1 MSNET
6 KRDVFDELLEIA
18 GNAMDQAMSAQYP
31 SDENGCAP
39 SGIGKAI
46 RDILDPIEKRY
57 AAALPDDLPVIP
69 KAISDA
75 IKFYWTT
82 YGHEKGLTDLLFDL
96 VEPWRIGVEKVVYA
110 IHEDTRKYY
119 LLHSDVIARAWVLGV
134 WRVEE
139 TGEIVKLEEEK

>member
-6 KRDVFDELLEIA
+6 KRDVFEELLEIA

-57 AAALPDDLPVIP
+57 DAALPDNLPVVSKDVSNAMRTYRFLWWKEFLD
-69 KAISDA
+69 KAYDNELSDDED
-75 IKFYWTT
+75 INY
-82 YGHEKGLTDLLFDL
+82 
-96 VEPWRIGVEKVVYA
+96 KVRSESAEVA
-110 IHEDTRKYY
+110 
-119 LLHSDVIARAWVLGV
+119 LAWLLGV

-139 TGEIVKLEEEK
+139 TGEIVKLEAEK

>member
-6 KRDVFDELLEIA
+6 KRNVFDELLEIA

-31 SDENGCAP
+31 SDDNGCSP

-69 KAISDA
+69 KAVGVS
-75 IKFYWTT
+75 IKEQKAKQSL
-82 YGHEKGLTDLLFDL
+82 GGALFDSIFAANEL
-96 VEPWRIGVEKVVYA
+96 GRKDVGPVVNWMVDNDETYA
-110 IHEDTRKYY
+110 N
-119 LLHSDVIARAWVLGV
+119 AWLTGV

-139 TGEIVKLEEEK
+139 TGEIVELEEEK

>member
-6 KRDVFDELLEIA
+6 KRDVFDELLEIS
-18 GNAMDQAMSAQYP
+18 GNAMDQAMSAQYS

-57 AAALPDDLPVIP
+57 DSALPDDLPVIP
-69 KAISDA
+69 KAVGEYIERQKQGSTLRSAIIAASDFHA
-75 IKFYWTT
+75 VDYEETEWLFY
-82 YGHEKGLTDLLFDL
+82 
-96 VEPWRIGVEKVVYA
+96 
-110 IHEDTRKYY
+110 
-119 LLHSDVIARAWVLGV
+119 HSETFSRAWVLGV

-139 TGEIVKLEEEK
+139 TGEIVKLEGKKNE